1 MTQVWDCR
9 GDRHNAG
16 NRGIAGRS
24 RLGLGNPVVRFGT
37 DAQPART
44 LEPMIGEHKKP
55 VSNTSKF
62 KTAAAWQG
70 RSTRRAWVESPDFDG
85 AGCRQEDGL
94 IPFYTDLDCIF
105 VDMRDRE
112 DETRGRGLE

>member
-70 RSTRRAWVESPDFDG
+70 RSTRRACVESPDFDG

-94 IPFYTDLDCIF
+94 ISFYTS
-105 VDMRDRE
+105 
-112 DETRGRGLE
+112 